1 VNSLPKTVTRQRRDC
16 ALNPGPTAPE
26 SSALANRLPSH
37 SIWTVVFFKAALKSF
52 CLIQAKFHYTGPT
65 GPDRTRTDFF
75 ARPGPQTR
83 VSDKVHG
90 LCLVGSGRARVVEF
104 SYNIGTCEVSKFY
117 SNSNRPFRFDSTVM
131 GRFKNFRIGRVCPLL
146 VVVRRLKPLT
156 ALSGTVYRFAS
167 SMGDYTPVLFN
178 VFEPLRIGIRN
189 L

>member
-75 ARPGPQTR
+75 ARPGP
-83 VSDKVHG
+83 G

-104 SYNIGTCEVSKFY
+104 SYNVGTCEASKFY

-131 GRFKNFRIGRVCPLL
+131 GRFKI
-146 VVVRRLKPLT
+146 
-156 ALSGTVYRFAS
+156 
-167 SMGDYTPVLFN
+167 
-178 VFEPLRIGIRN
+178 FESAVSAHCS
-189 L
+189 